1 MGGTI
6 GLGKEK
12 RQEVDG
18 STIQNIA
25 YQYAPYWEW
34 QGDDGIYVPY
44 DSSIALMLEKAHSKM
59 DAATSSQHCVAV
71 GSATVDV
78 RAMAAME
85 QRSGSPG
92 SPERRLR
99 PVRRKTREE
108 VKRGLADP
116 SWVHQEQEVVMA
128 DVEGEHAEVA

>member
-12 RQEVDG
+12 RQEAGNLQRSKTNESKRRESPESPCPPLPCEFIFRCFLAVLALCFCHSVFFAFDCPGFSTQVDG

-44 DSSIALMLEKAHSKM
+44 DSSIALMLEKAHRKLPRR
-59 DAATSSQHCVAV
+59 DYTCAV
-71 GSATVDV
+71 I
-78 RAMAAME
+78 RANIN
-85 QRSGSPG
+85 
-92 SPERRLR
+92 
-99 PVRRKTREE
+99 
-108 VKRGLADP
+108 
-116 SWVHQEQEVVMA
+116 
-128 DVEGEHAEVA
+128 

>member
-12 RQEVDG
+12 RQEAGNLQRSETNDSKMSKRRESPESPCPPLPCEFIFRCFLAVLALCFCHSVFFAFDCPGFSTQVDG

-44 DSSIALMLEKAHSKM
+44 DSSIALMLEKAHRKLPRR
-59 DAATSSQHCVAV
+59 DYTCAV
-71 GSATVDV
+71 I
-78 RAMAAME
+78 RASIE
-85 QRSGSPG
+85 NI
-92 SPERRLR
+92 
-99 PVRRKTREE
+99 
-108 VKRGLADP
+108 
-116 SWVHQEQEVVMA
+116 
-128 DVEGEHAEVA
+128 